1 MCASVAAELLIWLPT
16 WLAEV
21 VAHMVLRLQ
30 AQEHVFK
37 AVVEV
42 FKVA

>member
-1 MCASVAAELLIWLPT
+1 MCASIVVELLIWLLT

-21 VAHMVLRLQ
+21 AAHMVLRLQ
-30 AQEHVFK
+30 AQEHVFR